1 MAVGVFLDRLQS
13 GFLVFGTAQGLVR
26 GDPSFWQRVYL
37 LWTFRN
43 FRRLSIPLLN
53 SRQRELVYA
62 LYRDG
67 AGPVSPLHNP
77 WLAIGVVENF
87 VPPPMQIGASP
98 APKKERPKVVAPLA
112 EVAGKLGAVLWSTSR
127 AAWSRLGT
135 TLGVLSLCV
144 ISAASW
150 RGIAGMPRSQPQ
162 NQARLQQISVPLP
175 PSPLRP
181 EKPAA
186 VAESPTT
193 IAPPATAS
201 LPLAASNVA
210 VKSASITAVIPTL
223 KQEIRT
229 QAAASTP
236 KQEART
242 QAAASTPKQE
252 ARTQAAASTP
262 DQETRTQAAAS
273 ILSLP
278 LSGQDSL
285 IPATRPPLHFVYP
298 MYADVRTRGVV
309 ALAAQ
314 VDSNGAVRGVRVV
327 SGNRALAAAAARA
340 VRQWRYRPYLKDGQ
354 PVATETNIAISFI
367 SDDAISMSFPPS
379 LPASR

>member
-112 EVAGKLGAVLWSTSR
+112 EVARKLGAVLWSTSR

-223 KQEIRT
+223 KQEI
-229 QAAASTP
+229 
-236 KQEART
+236 
-242 QAAASTPKQE
+242 
-252 ARTQAAASTP
+252 RTQAAASTP